1 MAKPA
6 KGEPKK
12 PYSKP
17 TLIVFGTVRD
27 LTQMVGTGEK
37 RMVDQSLDINTVT
50 SDRLRTPVAP
60 HL

>member
-27 LTQMVGTGEK
+27 LTQMVGTGGK
-37 RMVDQSLDINTVT
+37 KDGGSKLGHKH
-50 SDRLRTPVAP
+50 S
-60 HL
+60 HLG

>member
-1 MAKPA
+1 MAKPVR
-6 KGEPKK
+6 GEPKK

-27 LTQMVGTGEK
+27 LTQKVGITGNL
-37 RMVDQSLDINTVT
+37 DGGSLGMNK
-50 SDRLRTPVAP
+50 S